1 MSSINFILLN
11 MFKEDQPKAVIT
23 IDMAE
28 VELRTIAEMFYKG
41 EPDGLHGARLH
52 RLRIHGDGQ

>member
-11 MFKEDQPKAVIT
+11 MFKEYQPKAVIT

-28 VELRTIAEMFYKG
+28 VELRTIADMFYKG
-41 EPDGLHGARLH
+41 EADGLHDSRV
-52 RLRIHGDGQ
+52 HGL